1 MNLAFG
7 PVHDARHIDTRML
20 DEHFVAYGYIGEP
33 LTGVENLTL
42 RTKPPTK
49 PQPEDEQGVGRA
61 APQAWARTDHPI
73 HDNPDWYLAQ
83 PEMFD
88 LRGSNAALQTVI
100 SNRQWH
106 LMQLDYYQNHEASS
120 SPGETQPTTVEGGT
134 ATPYSQLAVL
144 G

>member
-1 MNLAFG
+1 MNLVFG
-7 PVHDARHIDTRML
+7 AMHDPRRTDTRML
-20 DEHFVAYGYIGEP
+20 EKQFVSYGYIGEP

-42 RTKPPTK
+42 RTKPPIK

-88 LRGSNAALQTVI
+88 QYGNDNELQTPI
-100 SNRQWH
+100 TTRQWY
-106 LMQLDYYQNHEASS
+106 LMQLDYYQNHEAMS
-120 SPGETQPTTVEGGT
+120 SPGETQPTTVYGNT
-134 ATPYSQLAVL
+134 AAPYSQLAVL